1 MAKSI
6 QSIVELS
13 GNLSKEKKKK
23 KTQGR
28 VVLEVHKRKKKF
40 KRLDCLNV
48 K

>member
-23 KTQGR
+23 KKKNAGTGGFGSTQ
-28 VVLEVHKRKKKF
+28 KKEK
-40 KRLDCLNV
+40 V
-48 K
+48 